1 MGLIITLVLGIFI
14 VIGALI
20 TFASKNNNKFVNFS
34 ISLAFSVM
42 IMLIFVDLIPEVK
55 EIFID
60 EYGSVKG
67 IIYSAL
73 GILLGIGI
81 LKLLDLFIPDHDGHD
96 KEELNHIGLI
106 SSIAL
111 VLHNIIEGMAV
122 YTTVN
127 NSLKSGILISIGVG
141 LHNIP
146 LGMVIAS
153 TFYKANNDKRKT
165 WLIIITVSLST
176 FLGGL
181 IMMILS
187 GILVNEIILGILLS
201 ITLGML
207 VYISVFE
214 LLPRILE
221 MKNKKYSI
229 AGILLGVLLIVITM
243 FL

>member
-1 MGLIITLVLGIFI
+1 MGLFITLVLGLFI
-14 VIGALI
+14 VIGAII
-20 TFASKNNNKFVNFS
+20 TFASKNNNKFVHFS

-42 IMLIFVDLIPEVK
+42 VMLMIVDLIPEVK
-55 EIFID
+55 EIFT
-60 EYGSVKG
+60 EEFNNVLG
-67 IIYSAL
+67 IIFAL
-73 GILLGIGI
+73 GGIVIGIILLKI
-81 LKLLDLFIPDHDGHD
+81 LDIFIPDHDGHE
-96 KEELNHIGLI
+96 KEELKHIGLI

-146 LGMVIAS
+146 LGMVITS
-153 TFYKANNDKRKT
+153 TFYKANNDKKKT
-165 WLIIITVSLST
+165 WLIIALVSLST

-181 IMMILS
+181 IMMTLS
-187 GILVNEIILGILLS
+187 GVLTSEIVLGVLLS

-207 VYISVFE
+207 VYITVFE
-214 LLPRILE
+214 LLPRMIE
-221 MKNKKYSI
+221 MKDKKMSI
-229 AGILLGVLLIVITM
+229 AGILLGILLIVITL